1 MLCQVYYGLTY
12 EQEAEL
18 YYKLDQAKGHL
29 RLSSATK
36 ALLESG
42 SNAEIVDVAKRS
54 AALLVQKSILPRR
67 MISSASA
74 LEMAMGF
81 SMITFAPASML

>member
-12 EQEAEL
+12 AQEAEL
-18 YYKLDQAKGHL
+18 YYKMDQAKGHL

-42 SNAEIVDVAKRS
+42 SNAEIVDVKQRMEDAGFIWALDAHRRS
-54 AALLVQKSILPRR
+54 L
-67 MISSASA
+67 
-74 LEMAMGF
+74 
-81 SMITFAPASML
+81 